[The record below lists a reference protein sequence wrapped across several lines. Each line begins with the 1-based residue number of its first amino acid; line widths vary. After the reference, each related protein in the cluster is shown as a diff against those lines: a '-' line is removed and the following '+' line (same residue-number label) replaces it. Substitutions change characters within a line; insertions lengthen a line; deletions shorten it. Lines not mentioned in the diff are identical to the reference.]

1 MLTNKEIA
9 LNAAKTL
16 NDKKGIDVIVLDI
29 SDLSAYADFLVI
41 ASGNNE
47 RHIDSL
53 VDDVEEKLA
62 KEGIIPKNIEGRAIS
77 GWILMDYGDIIV
89 NVLTKEQRLYYNIE
103 LLWSDGRLVSV

>member
-9 LNAAKTL
+9 LIAAKAL
-16 NDKKGIDVIVLDI
+16 NEKKGIDVIVLDI

-41 ASGNNE
+41 VSGNNE

-53 VDDVEEKLA
+53 AGEVEDKLA
-62 KEGIIPKNIEGRAIS
+62 KDGIIPKNIEGRAIS

-89 NVLTKEQRLYYNIE
+89 NVLTKEQRYYYNLE
-103 LLWSDGRLVSV
+103 LLWSDGKMINA